1 MSQSNIIPSVE
12 FFKDFMKKY
21 GDAWDN
27 YDLQTI
33 LNYYHTPCFIFKSGM
48 LFANLTE
55 ETKLQYFQDL
65 LASYRQQE
73 YSYAEIH
80 NFDLKVMGPESAL
93 VTVRWICKRP
103 DGSIAFDYRDS
114 YHLIHI
120 DGMWKILGDTV
131 YE

>member
-1 MSQSNIIPSVE
+1 MSQSNSIPPIE
-12 FFKDFMKKY
+12 FFKDFMMKY

-33 LNYYHTPCFIFKSGM
+33 LKYYHTPCFIFKSGV

-80 NFDLKVMGPESAL
+80 NFDLKVLGPDSAM
-93 VTVRWICKRP
+93 VTVRWICKQS
-103 DGSIAFDYRDS
+103 DGSIAFDYWDS

-131 YE
+131 Y